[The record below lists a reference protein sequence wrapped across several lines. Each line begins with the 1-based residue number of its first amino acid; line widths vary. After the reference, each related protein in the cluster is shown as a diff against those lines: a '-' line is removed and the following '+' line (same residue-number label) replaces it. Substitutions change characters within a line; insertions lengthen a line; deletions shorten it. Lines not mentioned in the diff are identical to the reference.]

1 MPSPNPITD
10 AELAE
15 VKRLHAAATPGEWRA
30 EQEAEFDEDG
40 YSGEI
45 ENHLVVG
52 PIYTQIYNGDEIPNV
67 RDVVCAVGL
76 SAHARHGANKK
87 AIIALHNAFGPTLA
101 RLEAAERERD
111 ELREES
117 AYIKQQLEWVEEN
130 GDTYTKESLLDFIRR
145 TIHAIGHTAVIK
157 EALAARDAQQ
167 RREGAIEA
175 LEGIAKDHGV
185 DGGKAYIAKVVYREF
200 PDLLHMS
207 VGVVDAA
214 DLMQAAKRLREGGE

>member
-1 MPSPNPITD
+1 MAGKTENTPIPD

-87 AIIALHNAFGPTLA
+87 AIIALHNAFGPLLA

-111 ELREES
+111 EASKENDFMRLRLAES
-117 AYIKQQLEWVEEN
+117 DKACVYCDLPKAEMGACAHGFPGCARADDLFHCDEL
-130 GDTYTKESLLDFIRR
+130 TR
-145 TIHAIGHTAVIK
+145 
-157 EALAARDAQQ
+157 RDAQQ

-175 LEGIAKDHGV
+175 FNEMRRQAKEVGQQS
-185 DGGKAYIAKVVYREF
+185 GLAKKMCKIF
-200 PDLLHMS
+200 
-207 VGVVDAA
+207 A
-214 DLMQAAKRLREGGE
+214 DECIEQAAQRLREGGE